1 MRRQH
6 TLEQIQ
12 LQAESRRNIR
22 GQNYTMMLNDLRRK
36 CSACIKNDNH
46 LIYNHP
52 AIANKV
58 YKINDQ
64 VSIDFSCGYEKTV
77 ENFIGTMIVQEELS
91 KHVKIYAMK
100 SKTTA
105 EISEKLIDYLCTF

>member
-1 MRRQH
+1 
-6 TLEQIQ
+6 
-12 LQAESRRNIR
+12 
-22 GQNYTMMLNDLRRK
+22 MMLNDLRRK

-64 VSIDFSCGYEKTV
+64 VSIDFSWGYEKTV

-105 EISEKLIDYLCTF
+105 EISEKLIDYLCTFGPCKSIRSDNEPGLIDAINILKGRMA